1 MSNFTETNGMKPL
14 QAVVLTLQYCLK
26 TFQSTCQ
33 CGHCNPCTRGQHD
46 IRQALD
52 TIEKL
57 YAPWGSL
64 SAFGAFFKHREMWSL
79 GEDIQRLGAHR
90 KARQSSLLS
99 SVMRRGAAINSL
111 MASLE
116 HLPREF
122 QFLILTSG
130 LSITEL
136 EALAEFQKRD

>member
-1 MSNFTETNGMKPL
+1 MSDFTETNGIKPL
-14 QAVVLTLQYCLK
+14 QTVILTLQYCLK

-33 CGHCNPCTRGQHD
+33 CGHCDLCARGQHY

-52 TIEKL
+52 TLEKL

-64 SAFGAFFKHREMWSL
+64 SAFGAFFKHREIWSL
-79 GEDIQRLGAHR
+79 REDIHTLGAHR
-90 KARQSSLLS
+90 RARQSPLVS

-111 MASLE
+111 TASLE